1 LTDFKQEHPA
11 GVILT
16 VDQMSL
22 YFQATT
28 TRVWARRG
36 QTPTLRVATQRDH
49 VHFYGALDVC
59 SGHES
64 ALRLPK
70 QSGEMTCHFLD
81 HLLSIYPGRALFI
94 LWDRAKWH
102 TGAVVRDY
110 LSQHPHIQTL
120 HFPPGSPQLNPQEH
134 VWELTRDAVSH
145 NHTRK
150 NFPALVQAFHHH
162 LENTCFKFQWI
173 EKYVPSVLLAT

>member
-1 LTDFKQEHPA
+1 M
-11 GVILT
+11 
-16 VDQMSL
+16 DQMSL

-28 TRVWARRG
+28 TRVWSRRG
-36 QTPTLRVATQRDH
+36 QTPTVRVATQRDH

-64 ALRLPK
+64 ALILPK

-81 HLLSIYPGRALFI
+81 HLQSIYPGRALLI

-102 TGAVVRDY
+102 KGAVVRDY

-134 VWELTRDAVSH
+134 VWELVMLSAAIT
-145 NHTRK
+145 
-150 NFPALVQAFHHH
+150 PARFSGFSAGISSSPG
-162 LENTCFKFQWI
+162 NN
-173 EKYVPSVLLAT
+173 LLQIRVD

>member
-1 LTDFKQEHPA
+1 M
-11 GVILT
+11 
-16 VDQMSL
+16 DQMSL

-28 TRVWARRG
+28 TRGRARRG
-36 QTPTLRVATQRDH
+36 QTPTVRVATQRDRA
-49 VHFYGALDVC
+49 HFYGALNVG
-59 SGHES
+59 SGQES
-64 ALRLPK
+64 ALTLPK

-81 HLLSIYPGRALFI
+81 HLPAVYPGRALFI

-102 TGAVVRDY
+102 QGAVVRAY
-110 LSQHPHIQTL
+110 LSQHPHIQTF

-150 NFPALVQAFHHH
+150 DFPVLVRAFHHH
-162 LENTCFKFQWI
+162 LETTCFKVEGV
-173 EKYVPSVLLAT
+173 EKYVPAILLATY